1 MGDEEDDS
9 SDNPLGFLR
18 PKGMFKIG
26 EVVKLYNDVDDNGE
40 YLTELD
46 SKFSL
51 SEIERTNY
59 VIGVVLD
66 LVQAVLNSVY
76 CIHENNIFQG
86 YAISRNLN
94 NYKIKIIL
102 LINSFLN

>member
-18 PKGMFKIG
+18 PIGMFKIG

-51 SEIERTNY
+51 SEIERENY
-59 VIGVVLD
+59 VGNWGSIR
-66 LVQAVLNSVY
+66 SST
-76 CIHENNIFQG
+76 
-86 YAISRNLN
+86 SR
-94 NYKIKIIL
+94 
-102 LINSFLN
+102 F

>member
-26 EVVKLYNDVDDNGE
+26 EVVKLNNDVDDNGE

-51 SEIERTNY
+51 SEIERENY
-59 VIGVVLD
+59 VIGVALG
-66 LVQAVLNSVY
+66 LVQGVFKF
-76 CIHENNIFQG
+76 CIHENT
-86 YAISRNLN
+86 
-94 NYKIKIIL
+94 IIL
-102 LINSFLN
+102 GICNITKS

>member
-51 SEIERTNY
+51 SEIERENY
-59 VIGVVLD
+59 VIGVALD
-66 LVQAVLNSVY
+66 LVQGVFKF
-76 CIHENNIFQG
+76 CIHENNIILVQCH
-86 YAISRNLN
+86 
-94 NYKIKIIL
+94 KILII
-102 LINSFLN
+102 IR

>member
-26 EVVKLYNDVDDNGE
+26 EVVKLNNDVDDNGE

-51 SEIERTNY
+51 SEIERENY

-66 LVQAVLNSVY
+66 LVQAVFKF
-76 CIHENNIFQG
+76 CIHENNI
-86 YAISRNLN
+86 
-94 NYKIKIIL
+94 IL
-102 LINSFLN
+102 GICNVTKS